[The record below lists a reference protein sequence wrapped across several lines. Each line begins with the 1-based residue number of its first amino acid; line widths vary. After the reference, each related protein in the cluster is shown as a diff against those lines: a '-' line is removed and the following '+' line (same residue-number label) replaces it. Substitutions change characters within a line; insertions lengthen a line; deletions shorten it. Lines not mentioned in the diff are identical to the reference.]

1 MHRSTVLV
9 FITFLATLSVFASVV
24 FSKDSTAK
32 KGPLEITELLPP
44 LSGSPFAEM
53 GCDAKITFR
62 KAKKGKKGDIV
73 VKMQGKLMFTQTL
86 EMGQRSRKKSDDQFE
101 PVLWCDGAT
110 HIIADPLSFAG
121 YSFEP
126 ERNSTLTFR
135 VELAKGYVF
144 QGGNGKVRTPKGEF
158 IELDP
163 SKNGVVIGAPAKG
176 SDRSTI
182 APTFPR

>member
-1 MHRSTVLV
+1 MHRSTILV
-9 FITFLATLSVFASVV
+9 FVAFLATLSVFASIV
-24 FSKDSTAK
+24 FGKDSTAK
-32 KGPLEITELLPP
+32 KGPMDITELLPP
-44 LSGSPFAEM
+44 LSDNPFESMA
-53 GCDAKITFR
+53 CDAKMTFR
-62 KAKKGKKGDIV
+62 TSKKGKKGDIV

-86 EMGQRSRKKSDDQFE
+86 EMGQESRKKSDSQFE
-101 PVLWCDGAT
+101 PVLWCDGAI

-126 ERNSTLTFR
+126 KKNSTLTFR

-144 QGGNGKVRTPKGEF
+144 QGGNGKVRTHKGEI

-163 SKNGVVIGAPAKG
+163 TKNGVVIGSPAKG
-176 SDRSTI
+176 SERATI